1 MTSVYILYH
10 INEHCEPDE
19 HHHGKRLGLF
29 STAEKAREA
38 IRQIRDAEGFRD
50 YPERWSIRR
59 RTMDKTSWT
68 DGFDI
73 ATHRKIEKK
82 RNASEEAVRSSNDP

>member
-10 INEHCEPDE
+10 VNEHCEPDE
-19 HHHGKRLGLF
+19 YHNGKRLGLF

-38 IRQIRDAEGFRD
+38 IRQLRDVAGFCD

-59 RTMDKTSWT
+59 RTMDKTSWVE
-68 DGFDI
+68 GFDI
-73 ATHRKIEKK
+73 ATHRKIERE
-82 RNASEEAVRSSNDP
+82 RNAGDEAVRSSNDP

>member
-10 INEHCEPDE
+10 VNEHCEPGE
-19 HHHGKRLGLF
+19 YHNGKRLGLF

-38 IRQIRDAEGFRD
+38 IRQLRDAPGFRD

-59 RTMDKTSWT
+59 RTLNKTSWME
-68 DGFDI
+68 GFDI
-73 ATHRKIEKK
+73 ATHKK
-82 RNASEEAVRSSNDP
+82 LA

>member
-1 MTSVYILYH
+1 MTSVYFLYH
-10 INEHCEPDE
+10 INEHCESCE
-19 HHHGKRLGLF
+19 YHHGKRIGIF

-73 ATHRKIEKK
+73 ATHKKIEP
-82 RNASEEAVRSSNDP
+82 SVEAVVRSSDDP